1 MMIPPEM
8 APPGGMPQP
17 PGGGLPPGIDPAAL
31 QGALPP
37 TGGPPMGGPPGAGG
51 DPMAALQSLLGAGGG
66 APGGDPLAALAQGG
80 GPGDGGGDGQLGDLL
95 GNAPQDEG
103 KNPPEIGNWDATDHI
118 RAAIKHLMM
127 AMTNT
132 QDDVEGGGIAKGMAA
147 LHGLLA
153 SKAKNA
159 KTIAGASPAGG

>member
-1 MMIPPEM
+1 
-8 APPGGMPQP
+8 
-17 PGGGLPPGIDPAAL
+17 
-31 QGALPP
+31 
-37 TGGPPMGGPPGAGG
+37 
-51 DPMAALQSLLGAGGG
+51 MAALQALLGAGGGG

-95 GNAPQDEG
+95 GNAPDDEG

-153 SKAKNA
+153 DKAKNA
-159 KTIAGASPAGG
+159 KTIAAAGG